1 MRYLKTFGLVILT
14 TALWGASCAAQSA
27 PSGSYQQSCRNV
39 GMEGSTLYA
48 SCRSINGQWQSASLP
63 DFQRC
68 AGDIGND
75 NGTLR
80 CDMRRNEY
88 QPAPQANW
96 QNGVPGGSYAQT
108 CRDIR
113 TNGNTLEATCDT
125 GSGDWTRTAL
135 QDINQCK
142 PETIQNIHGRLE
154 CTKADYN
161 QGYGQGTGQGYGQ
174 GDRRDNGQGYGQGD
188 RRDNGQG
195 YGQGDRRD
203 YGASEVP
210 DGDYMQSCRNVRVSG
225 STLLAT
231 CRQRN
236 GRWRQASLRY
246 FNQCTSD
253 ITNYN
258 GRLACSR

>member
-1 MRYLKTFGLVILT
+1 
-14 TALWGASCAAQSA
+14 
-27 PSGSYQQSCRNV
+27 
-39 GMEGSTLYA
+39 MEGSTLYA
-48 SCRSINGQWQSASLP
+48 SCRNSNGQWQSASLP

-68 AGDIGND
+68 SGDIGNND
-75 NGTLR
+75 GTLR

-88 QPAPQANW
+88 QPAPQANEYRPAPQNNW

-125 GSGDWTRTAL
+125 GNGDWTRSAL

-142 PETIQNIHGRLE
+142 PETIQNIYGRLE

-161 QGYGQGTGQGYGQ
+161 QGYGQG
-174 GDRRDNGQGYGQGD
+174 NGQGYGQGG

-203 YGASEVP
+203 YGAPEVP
-210 DGDYMQSCRNVRVSG
+210 DGAYMQSCRNIRISG

-231 CRQRN
+231 CQLRN

-246 FNQCTSD
+246 FNQCTSE
-253 ITNYN
+253 IENSN